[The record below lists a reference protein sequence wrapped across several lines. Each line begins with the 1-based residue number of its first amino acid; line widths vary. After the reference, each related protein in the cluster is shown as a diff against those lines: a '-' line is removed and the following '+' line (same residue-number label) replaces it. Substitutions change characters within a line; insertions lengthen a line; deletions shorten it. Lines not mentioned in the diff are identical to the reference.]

1 MNTSSL
7 LSIIIVSYN
16 SQKILTQCLAPLIES
31 GEYPIIIIDNAS
43 PDGSADTLK
52 SRFPRAKTIAL
63 KQNIG
68 YGRAANL
75 GLEAVETPYALLINP
90 DLIANTEA
98 VQGLLTHALNDDTQ
112 TAIWGPAS
120 KKEDHGEIPPQPVNW
135 ISGCAML
142 FEMSKLRKI
151 GYFDESIFLFFEE
164 TDLCRRANAS
174 GFTIKQCNDIYF
186 DHLLGE
192 ASTPSPAIEQLKN
205 WHYGWSSS
213 YFHVKH
219 KLISKKTNPKRRLFT
234 YRRKSIFNLN
244 SISRKKYNNR
254 ANGIRAFLRGEQAF
268 DSRGKPVGAV
278 KMDKHI

>member
-16 SQKILTQCLAPLIES
+16 SQKILNQCLAPLIES

-43 PDGSADTLK
+43 PDDIADKLK

-68 YGRAANL
+68 YGRAANV
-75 GLEAVETPYALLINP
+75 GLEVVETPYALLINP
-90 DLIANTEA
+90 DLKAGVGD
-98 VQGLLTHALNDDTQ
+98 VQQLLTHALNDSTQ

-120 KKEDHGEIPPQPVNW
+120 ESNDHTEASPQTVKW

-142 FEMSKLRKI
+142 FQMEKLRKI
-151 GYFDESIFLFFEE
+151 GLFDENIFLFFEE
-164 TDLCRRANAS
+164 TDLCERANAS

-186 DHLLGE
+186 EHLLGQS
-192 ASTPSPAIEQLKN
+192 STPSPAIEQLKN
-205 WHYGWSSS
+205 WHFGWSSA
-213 YFHVKH
+213 YFHAKH
-219 KLISKKTNPKRRLFT
+219 KLIGKKTNPKRRLFS

-244 SISRKKYNNR
+244 SSSRMKYKNR
-254 ANGIRAFLRGEQAF
+254 ANGIRAFLRGEKAF
-268 DSRGKPVGAV
+268 DRQGLPAGSK
-278 KMDKHI
+278 